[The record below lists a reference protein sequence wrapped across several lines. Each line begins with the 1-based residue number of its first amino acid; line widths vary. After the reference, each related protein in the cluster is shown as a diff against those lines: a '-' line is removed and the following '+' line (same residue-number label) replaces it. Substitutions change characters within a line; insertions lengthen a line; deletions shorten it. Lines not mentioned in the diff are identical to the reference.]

1 MKKKIIS
8 IAIIFTLILTSMT
21 PIAEATVFNNSFT
34 QAMVNTFNTL
44 TDKTDDYFKEVV
56 GRFNDMGN
64 HWSDVT
70 IGKLVDLGVI
80 DGYEDGTFKPN
91 DKVTRAEF
99 SKMVYTSANLEEIEG
114 NSFTDTSN
122 HWAKDYINT
131 LVEIGGIDKTEY
143 GDNYNPNKNITRLE
157 MAKMVVRTWGLED
170 DAKAKAGVKT
180 SFNDD
185 LDIEDEDK
193 GYIIIASD
201 NEIIKGYPDNTFKP
215 DGEATRAEAST
226 IIVNTLEVSDNLQ
239 VEEKTEEET
248 TKERVD
254 KTLEERDF
262 EVKLPND
269 TESVAVNE
277 DPKTQEELIENVE
290 TLKVYPYTTRKRNDW
305 ELIAVS
311 QFVSNTSD
319 YRVEKVIGVIRMEWP
334 DSHRELSTVKFE
346 GKTYDTLHCD
356 DFIEDMGSFG
366 NLINDGEIIQQ
377 INNVGDSYFSLGA
390 EGDIFK
396 ADYIGFKRDVHEVF
410 TDTSKYDTKYDQVL
424 ILFENPFKE

>member
-1 MKKKIIS
+1 
-8 IAIIFTLILTSMT
+8 
-21 PIAEATVFNNSFT
+21 
-34 QAMVNTFNTL
+34 MVDTFNTL
-44 TDKTDDYFKEVV
+44 TNKTDEYFKEVI

-70 IGKLVDLGVI
+70 VGKLVDLGVI

-99 SKMVYTSANLEEIEG
+99 SKMVFTSANLEKIEG
-114 NSFTDTSN
+114 NSFTDTSS

-170 DAKAKAGVKT
+170 DAKAKAGVET

-185 LDIEDEDK
+185 IDIEDEDK
-193 GYIIIASD
+193 GYIIIASE
-201 NEIIKGYPDNTFKP
+201 NEIINGYPDNTFKP

-226 IIVNTLEVSDNLQ
+226 IIVNTLEVSEDLE
-239 VEEKTEEET
+239 VEKPTDEES

-311 QFVSNTSD
+311 QFVSNTED
-319 YRVEKVIGVIRMEWP
+319 NRVEYVIGTIRMEWP
-334 DSHRELSTVKFE
+334 DCDRELSTISFE
-346 GKTYDTLHCD
+346 GKTYDTLYCD
-356 DFIEDMGSFG
+356 DLIEDMGNFG
-366 NLINDGEIIQQ
+366 FLINDGEITQQ
-377 INNVGDSYFSLGA
+377 TNNVGDLYYSLGSD
-390 EGDIFK
+390 GDVFN
-396 ADYIGFKRDVHEVF
+396 ADYIGFLKYVEDMYSN
-410 TDTSKYDTKYDQVL
+410 TSKYDARTDFIL

>member
-1 MKKKIIS
+1 MKKNTII
-8 IAIIFTLILTSMT
+8 IAIILALVLTSFS
-21 PIAEATVFNNSFT
+21 PIKAEATTFQNSFT
-34 QAMVNTFNTL
+34 QAMVDTFNTL
-44 TDKTDDYFKEVV
+44 TNKTDEYFKEVI

-70 IGKLVDLGVI
+70 VGKLVDLGVI

-99 SKMVYTSANLEEIEG
+99 SKMVFTSANLVKIEG

-170 DAKAKAGVKT
+170 DAKAKAGVET

-185 LDIEDEDK
+185 IDIEDEDK
-193 GYIIIASD
+193 GYIIIASE

-226 IIVNTLEVSDNLQ
+226 IIVNTLEVSEDLQ
-239 VEEKTEEET
+239 TGETEEET
-248 TKERVD
+248 VKERVD
-254 KTLEERDF
+254 KTLEEREF

-311 QFVSNTSD
+311 QFVSNSD
-319 YRVEKVIGVIRMEWP
+319 YRATEKVIGVIRMEWP
-334 DSHRELSTVKFE
+334 DCDRELSTINFE
-346 GKTYDTLHCD
+346 GKTYDTLYCD
-356 DFIEDMGSFG
+356 DLIEDMSDYGF
-366 NLINDGEIIQQ
+366 LINNGEILKV
-377 INNVGDSYFSLGA
+377 INLVGDKYYTLGNEGYIKKA
-390 EGDIFK
+390 E
-396 ADYIGFKRDVHEVF
+396 YIGFNKYVGDMF
-410 TDTSKYDTKYDQVL
+410 TSTSKYDTKYDVIL
-424 ILFENPFKE
+424 ILFENPFKK